1 MAVWG
6 ALIGGAINYA
16 MRPSG
21 QDVSSMADPW
31 AANRPIYMEQLN
43 RLMTQGFNPNDPA
56 YKARMQA
63 GTSAIERSA
72 AAKGM
77 LGSGNT
83 LAELTQFGQ
92 GLASQEYQN
101 QFARLAELAGVQA
114 GSPVDAA
121 RLMAGQ
127 QQAAAGGAGVLGSQ
141 LFGAL
146 KNLFNAPSTPQDTT
160 ATPATSPTAGTSPY
174 AGGNIYDPN
183 NPSGYFGAPTT
194 AYKF

>member
-31 AANRPIYMEQLN
+31 AANRPMYMQQLN

-56 YKARMQA
+56 YQARMQA

-101 QFARLAELAGVQA
+101 QFQRLSELAGVTA
-114 GSPVDAA
+114 GSPSDAA

-127 QQAAAGGAGVLGSQ
+127 QASAAQGAGILGSQ

-146 KNLFNAPSTPQDTT
+146 SGLFNRTGTSQDTT
-160 ATPATSPTAGTSPY
+160 VAPVSGAAPY
-174 AGGNIYDPN
+174 ASGPLYASAS
-183 NPSGYFGAPTT
+183 PSGYFGPTT
-194 AYKF
+194 QTF